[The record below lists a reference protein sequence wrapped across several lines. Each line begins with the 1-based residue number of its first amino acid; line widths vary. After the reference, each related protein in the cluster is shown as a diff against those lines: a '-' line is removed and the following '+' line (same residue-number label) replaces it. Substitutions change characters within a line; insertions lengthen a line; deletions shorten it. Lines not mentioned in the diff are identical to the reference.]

1 MCILGI
7 TAVVDGQLL
16 ICCCIFGMISMLD
29 GGPWLRCSAC
39 EATKASSFSQDVL
52 TSVLRSEKQRFL
64 LNGMDS
70 HSSKV
75 EKAREGG

>member
-1 MCILGI
+1 
-7 TAVVDGQLL
+7 
-16 ICCCIFGMISMLD
+16 MISMLD
-29 GGPWLRCSAC
+29 EGPWLRCSAC

-52 TSVLRSEKQRFL
+52 TSVLKSEKQRFF

-75 EKAREGG
+75 EKAKQGEQSWTV

>member
-1 MCILGI
+1 
-7 TAVVDGQLL
+7 
-16 ICCCIFGMISMLD
+16 MLD

-52 TSVLRSEKQRFL
+52 TSVLKSEKQRFL